1 MQQSEAGT
9 TGDRMFLDGSI
20 HHYGTD
26 GSTKKKTNSSL
37 PDESYKHGVFYTGQ
51 STQLNKN
58 EVSKKTELHRRGQ
71 RKKNPTVKWIE

>member
-51 STQLNKN
+51 ST
-58 EVSKKTELHRRGQ
+58 
-71 RKKNPTVKWIE
+71 

>member
-9 TGDRMFLDGSI
+9 TGDRMFQDGSI

-26 GSTKKKTNSSL
+26 GSTKKKTDSSL

-58 EVSKKTELHRRGQ
+58 EVSKKTEQHGRGY
-71 RKKNPTVKWIE
+71 RKKNPTVKGIE